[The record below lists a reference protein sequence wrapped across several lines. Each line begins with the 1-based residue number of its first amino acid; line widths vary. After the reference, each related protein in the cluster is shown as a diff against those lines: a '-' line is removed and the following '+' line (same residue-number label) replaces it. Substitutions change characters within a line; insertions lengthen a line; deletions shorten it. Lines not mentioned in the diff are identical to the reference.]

1 MRNSL
6 YTLVVLG
13 TLSAACAEQEVVPTG
28 SLELRPSVT
37 LSVPTDASDLE
48 GTAPARSSAGFYA
61 AQTLAGRGGG
71 IAVFD
76 STGTL
81 IRELNAQGRGP
92 GEFTDVQ
99 SVGFGPGDTL
109 WVVEIT
115 RAHAFTPA
123 PDLQFVRMV
132 NFESATSSTVTPRGF
147 LSRGLFTGE
156 GIQAPSLRD
165 WDGRVVARFTLPSE
179 IAKMEAQMGPV
190 ALAADG
196 ALWFGHG
203 ERYEV
208 GRFAA
213 EGGDPRWIKREL
225 AWFPPDEGYKGAL
238 NVVRPPARL
247 QTLAADADGRVL
259 VLSRRAHPN
268 WAPMG
273 GGTGGPERVERQRSG
288 SAAAEA
294 AAARPSL
301 ADWGKLFEFVLE
313 VFSADGRLLASHVL
327 DDGMQGFMDGS
338 NVYQVLADESGHIS
352 IRLWSVRVSEGGS
365 TP

>member
-6 YTLVVLG
+6 YTLVAVG
-13 TLSAACAEQEVVPTG
+13 TLSAACAKSEVVPTG

-132 NFESATSSTVTPRGF
+132 NFEAATSSAVTSRGF

-156 GIQAPSLRD
+156 GIQAPTLRD

-213 EGGDPRWIKREL
+213 EGGDPLWIKREL

-247 QTLAADADGRVL
+247 QTLATDADGRVL
-259 VLSRRAHPN
+259 VMSRRAHPN
-268 WAPMG
+268 WAPMD
-273 GGTGGPERVERQRSG
+273 RS
-288 SAAAEA
+288 ATNAAPAAEA
-294 AAARPSL
+294 RGRGSL

-313 VFSADGRLLASHVL
+313 IFSADGTLLASRVL

-352 IRLWSVRVSEGGS
+352 IRLWSIRVSEGGS
-365 TP
+365 AP

>member
-6 YTLVVLG
+6 YTLVVVG
-13 TLSAACAEQEVVPTG
+13 TLSTACAEKEVVPTG
-28 SLELRPSVT
+28 TLELRPSVT

-48 GTAPARSSAGFYA
+48 GTAPARSAAGYYA

-71 IAVFD
+71 VAVFD

-81 IRELNAQGRGP
+81 IAELKAQGRGP
-92 GEFTDVQ
+92 GEFSDVQ
-99 SVGFGPGDTL
+99 AVGFGPGDTL
-109 WVVEIT
+109 WVVEFT

-132 NFESATSSTVTPRGF
+132 NFGAATSSVVTPRGF

-156 GIQAPSLRD
+156 GIQAPTLRD
-165 WDGRVVARFTLPSE
+165 WDGSVVARFTLPSE
-179 IAKMEAQMGPV
+179 IAKLEAQMGPV

-213 EGGDPRWIKREL
+213 EGGDPMWIKREL
-225 AWFPPDEGYKGAL
+225 DWFPPDQEYKGAL

-247 QTLAADADGRVL
+247 QTLATDADGRIL
-259 VLSRRAHPN
+259 VMSRRAHRN

-273 GGTGGPERVERQRSG
+273 SRAGADKAERKLRESPAEV
-288 SAAAEA
+288 AAV
-294 AAARPSL
+294 RPSL
-301 ADWGKLFEFVLE
+301 ADWGKLFEFVVE
-313 VFSADGRLLASHVL
+313 VFSADGRLLASRVL
-327 DDGMQGFMDGS
+327 DDGIQGFMDGS
-338 NVYQVLADESGHIS
+338 NVYQLLTDDSGHIS
-352 IRLWSVRVSEGGS
+352 IKLWTVRVEEGGS